1 MLLDD
6 VSDGARQANLA
17 VDQHRIC
24 KLGCGG
30 IDDGTQIGHSGTT
43 GEVARPLP
51 VSTSQPRRLAG
62 LRAEAAAAG
71 PDMAGKASEPI
82 RATW

>member
-1 MLLDD
+1 M
-6 VSDGARQANLA
+6 
-17 VDQHRIC
+17 VDEVRIC
-24 KLGCGG
+24 KLAGEG
-30 IDDGTQIGHSGTT
+30 IDKGTQLHHGDAS

-51 VSTSQPRRLAG
+51 VSRSQPRRLAG